1 MYINEIKKIDN
12 YRNLSGNK
20 IKFENQVNFLIG
32 ENNIGKTNILELIN
46 TIFQ

>member
-12 YRNLSGNK
+12 YRNLSGNN
-20 IKFENQVNFLIG
+20 IKFEKQVNFLIG

-46 TIFQ
+46 SI